1 MANTRKRMYPDSDF
15 SANSLRSAIAA
26 TGVET
31 AYRDINGQLLSIV
44 QLTYSQSNQA
54 QSGPLQKSRQG
65 LSQPSKRYAL
75 ISHDEGDSGVDAFF
89 ALLSD
94 SLPFEASESFDE
106 TRKHLQATV
115 SERHSLINIH
125 QEMFFYC
132 QRVLNSSLKKDV
144 DITERQRMF
153 NEIYDNVYRAIN
165 NDIACWLNSGSFL
178 LANFVPDDR
187 KRLEQLLR
195 LDEKKG
201 ESQQGLS
208 LGLREKL
215 LKKLESQSS
224 WKTWFKKAF
233 GAQEKELFLSA
244 EEALELEQFLGED
257 SLRDKLKKHLSTDE
271 INQYVDQCRGSY
283 SLLAR
288 TRVVSQLVVDN
299 IELNLPENTAIL
311 TNEKSALKKAIKRDL
326 GMHVAVDDLDQ
337 VESNQVL
344 GLVTHTEGVNT
355 TAHSKGKAKPAVAQ
369 IDQYAYDADGNGEYE
384 HIQTQFRCPSL
395 QALRGWIDWFR
406 GKNSPSEKVRGYI
419 DGFVN
424 DRGLKLEDGP
434 ITYNLLTSINFSA
447 VDAFDNHQTETA
459 RDIFLATHLYNKGT
473 NDNSKPLCLVMNLP
487 INQHTLNL
495 GYDSWTDVGREAML
509 FSEWAIMAQVASGW
523 LKDDCKVTGRNDIA
537 EGTSVNSWLKDQL
550 TEVKDQYNTFLRNG
564 AEGMFVDSKEGK
576 RAQQHLV
583 NIRSQVTFVIN
594 AELTD
599 PTLDSSKT
607 ALKLKAAATLDSSKK
622 TRLKTALMKLYLRQ
636 FDGKT
641 SQAQEVYSGV
651 IQAMHIALTKNG
663 LEGCKSANERYGL
676 FIKSLANLFLAY
688 AQGSLSE
695 EANNAVD
702 MAIEGLLNGEK
713 MRAQLDNCGQW
724 HEKRY
729 SRRHIFRED
738 DNEERC
744 LAFVEFSDSEVST
757 LVDCDLAFTDEQ
769 KNILS
774 KIRSR
779 KDGIMA
785 RSFQV
790 RGILEL
796 KKVLQNTQGHEVLK
810 RLGEKLSVEP
820 VVTAV
825 NLSADHLFTHR
836 MLKANNQFNA
846 YSSSTHAAQN
856 DTGTPKAG
864 VEPNPTSPYDIAVH
878 HWNTTT
884 FLPGQNDRVKQ
895 SCAKEVQAH
904 KGLPKDMVKMYGLA
918 EKLKSKFKEENTLT
932 QDEVY
937 IEVCKQTLKEY
948 LKIDKYKISR
958 FLTRNHREV
967 IKKQVNELG
976 SLAEDSKDIKSVLG
990 MLEKLLNEMKK
1001 QESYNKDGLA
1011 TKKIQ
1016 QLQTLGQGF
1025 FDDRVGSIF
1034 SGGIDLVPGDSLAKY
1049 SGD

>member
-1 MANTRKRMYPDSDF
+1 MVNARRKMYPDNVVTAD
-15 SANSLRSAIAA
+15 SLRSAIAA
-26 TGVET
+26 TDVDA

-44 QLTYSQSNQA
+44 QLTYSQLNQTR
-54 QSGPLQKSRQG
+54 SGPLQKSRQG
-65 LSQPSKRYAL
+65 LSQSPNRYAL
-75 ISHDEGDSGVDAFF
+75 ISHDEGDGGINAYFT
-89 ALLSD
+89 LLSD
-94 SLPFEASESFDE
+94 SLPADASGSFDKTKE
-106 TRKHLQATV
+106 HLQATV

-132 QRVLNSSLKKDV
+132 QRVLNSSLEKDV

-195 LDEKKG
+195 PDEKEG
-201 ESQQGLS
+201 ESQQELNP
-208 LGLREKL
+208 GLRKKILE
-215 LKKLESQSS
+215 KLESQSS

-233 GAQEKELFLSA
+233 GAQEEELFLSA
-244 EEALELEQFLGED
+244 EEALELEQFLGKD
-257 SLRDKLKKHLSTDE
+257 SLRDKLKKYLSIDE
-271 INQYVDQCRGSY
+271 INQYVDQRRGSY

-299 IELNLPENTAIL
+299 IELNNPPEKTSMFTSKKA
-311 TNEKSALKKAIKRDL
+311 ELKKAIKHDL

-344 GLVTHTEGVNT
+344 RLVTHTEGVNT
-355 TAHSKGKAKPAVAQ
+355 TAHSKGKAKPAIAQ
-369 IDQYAYDADGNGEYE
+369 IDQYAYAADGDGEYE

-406 GKNSPSEKVRGYI
+406 GKNSPSEKVCGYI
-419 DGFVN
+419 DGFVK

-459 RDIFLATHLYNKGT
+459 RDIFLATHLYNKGA

-495 GYDSWTDVGREAML
+495 GYNSWTEVGREAML

-523 LKDDCKVTGRNDIA
+523 LKDDCKVTGRFVVA
-537 EGTSVNSWLKDQL
+537 EDTSVNLWLKDQL
-550 TEVKDQYNTFLRNG
+550 SEVKVQYYKFLRKD
-564 AEGMFVDSKEGK
+564 AKGMFVDSQEGK
-576 RAQQHLV
+576 QAQQHLV
-583 NIRSQVTFVIN
+583 NIRSQVTSVIN
-594 AELTD
+594 TRLTD
-599 PTLDSSKT
+599 ATTLDGSN
-607 ALKLKAAATLDSSKK
+607 K

-688 AQGSLSE
+688 AQGRLSE
-695 EANNAVD
+695 KANNAVD
-702 MAIEGLLNGEK
+702 IAIEGLLKGEK
-713 MRAQLDNCGQW
+713 MRAQLDRHGQW
-724 HEKRY
+724 HEKYY
-729 SRRHIFRED
+729 SRQHIFRAD

-744 LAFVEFSDSEVST
+744 LAFVDFSEGEVNT
-757 LVDCDLAFTDEQ
+757 LVGCNLEFTVEQ
-769 KNILS
+769 QAILS
-774 KIRSR
+774 RIRNR

-790 RGILEL
+790 RDILEL
-796 KKVLQNTQGHEVLK
+796 KEVLK
-810 RLGEKLSVEP
+810 GAQGQEFLQCLGDKLSVAP

-884 FLPGQNDRVKQ
+884 FLSGQHDRVKQ

-918 EKLKSKFKEENTLT
+918 KKLKSKFPEGSSLT
-932 QDEVY
+932 QDKVY
-937 IEVCKQTLKEY
+937 IEVCRQTLKEY

-958 FLTRNHREV
+958 FATRHHREV
-967 IKKQVNELG
+967 IKKQVDTLSNLDDE
-976 SLAEDSKDIKSVLG
+976 SENIKTVLE
-990 MLEKLLNEMKK
+990 MLDTLLDGMKK
-1001 QESYNKDGLA
+1001 QKNYNKDGLA

-1025 FDDRVGSIF
+1025 FDDRGDSR
-1034 SGGIDLVPGDSLAKY
+1034 SSSGIDVV
-1049 SGD
+1049 SGDFSLGNIPKN